1 MPTGALRVVCCA
13 FLACRAGSELVMQGS
28 DAVLERRTRR
38 QDRAQNLA
46 PRNRVGIGICSR
58 EGGEYEAHTLL
69 LPLSARCF
77 SFCVPFIFLSHKRA
91 CTCLGCV
98 PVCGLQG
105 VGGWWT
111 ACSWGALERP
121 KHKCF
126 LHCSSVCF
134 SVWRP
139 PPNLPQIPPSHPCL
153 PF

>member
-1 MPTGALRVVCCA
+1 
-13 FLACRAGSELVMQGS
+13 MQGS

-46 PRNRVGIGICSR
+46 PRNWVGIGICSR

-98 PVCGLQG
+98 PVCGLHAQLKNTQKKG
-105 VGGWWT
+105 LRFV
-111 ACSWGALERP
+111 LFEVR
-121 KHKCF
+121 
-126 LHCSSVCF
+126 
-134 SVWRP
+134 
-139 PPNLPQIPPSHPCL
+139 
-153 PF
+153 